1 MIPLNSTVERF
12 HTELMG
18 TPSPALLSRVRRL
31 ARLSAAGQVFE
42 ANQESAGQVLRRL
55 ILKHSAAFPVT
66 PGLTPAEVLSF
77 VHGEQAIAATLCYLT
92 ARRARYLIREQA
104 EHKVVFRNLKGAE
117 HVLDRDEAL
126 ALFRGYRM
134 TDVFLMPVPPV
145 LAFPQPAMPNAA
157 PAAASIRPPAPV
169 PTAAVVLAPPTP
181 SAPVPRPAF
190 QSRRPSFSG
199 TRPAERRG

>member
-31 ARLSAAGQVFE
+31 AQLSAAGQVFE
-42 ANQESAGQVLRRL
+42 ASQEHAGQILRRL
-55 ILKHSAAFPVT
+55 ILKHSADFPVT
-66 PGLTPAEVLSF
+66 PGLAPAEVLSF

-104 EHKVVFRNLKGAE
+104 EHKVVFRNLKGVE
-117 HVLDRDEAL
+117 HVLDREEAL

-145 LAFPQPAMPNAA
+145 LASPRPAVPKIA
-157 PAAASIRPPAPV
+157 PASVPINPPAPV
-169 PTAAVVLAPPTP
+169 SP
-181 SAPVPRPAF
+181 SVANSPLPRPAF
-190 QSRRPSFSG
+190 QARRPSFSG
-199 TRPAERRG
+199 PRAAGRQR

>member
-31 ARLSAAGQVFE
+31 AQLSAAGRVFE
-42 ANQESAGQVLRRL
+42 ASQEHAGQVLRRL
-55 ILKHSAAFPVT
+55 ILKHSADFPVT
-66 PGLTPAEVLSF
+66 PGITPAEVLSF

-104 EHKVVFRNLKGAE
+104 EHKVVFRNLKGTE

-145 LAFPQPAMPNAA
+145 LASPQPVVPEATPS
-157 PAAASIRPPAPV
+157 ASIRPPAPV
-169 PTAAVVLAPPTP
+169 PTAAVSAAPGGP
-181 SAPVPRPAF
+181 SSPVARPAF
-190 QSRRPSFSG
+190 QSRRPSFTG
-199 TRPAERRG
+199 TRPVERRE